1 MTRHDSERGAAL
13 VELAM
18 LMPVLLLILTG
29 IAEFGLLFRTYE
41 VTTNA
46 AREGARLAA
55 LPGNEEND
63 YLIVRQRVYAYLGD
77 ASLPEIRLST
87 ITVAPEAMTIGTLSA
102 AGVRVTI
109 QYPYRPLFLGL
120 AAGLMNGTFAGPITH
135 SSSALMRVQVA
146 AVGP

>member
-13 VELAM
+13 VELA
-18 LMPVLLLILTG
+18 LVIPVLVVLLTG
-29 IAEFGLLFRTYE
+29 IVEFGHMFRTYE
-41 VTTNA
+41 ITTNA

-63 YLIVRQRVYAYLGD
+63 YLTVRQRVAAYLAD
-77 ASLPEIRLST
+77 ARLPEIPAST
-87 ITVAPEAMTIGTLSA
+87 ITVAAEDMTIGTLSA

-120 AAGLMNGTFAGPITH
+120 AVGLINGTFAGPITH
-135 SSSALMRVQVA
+135 TSSALMRVQVA
-146 AVGP
+146 AVEP